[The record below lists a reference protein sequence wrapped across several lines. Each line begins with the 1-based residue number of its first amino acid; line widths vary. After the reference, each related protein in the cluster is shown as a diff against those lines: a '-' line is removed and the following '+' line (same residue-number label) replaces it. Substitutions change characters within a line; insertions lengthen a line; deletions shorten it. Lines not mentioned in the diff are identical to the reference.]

1 MNLKKPILK
10 GVVWAGSLNVNNWGH
25 IPPHSMFHR
34 NYWKCTYTFREA
46 SLPQICKQERVLIYW
61 KTEANGSKW

>member
-25 IPPHSMFHR
+25 IPPRSMFHR
-34 NYWKCTYTFREA
+34 NYWKCT
-46 SLPQICKQERVLIYW
+46 
-61 KTEANGSKW
+61 